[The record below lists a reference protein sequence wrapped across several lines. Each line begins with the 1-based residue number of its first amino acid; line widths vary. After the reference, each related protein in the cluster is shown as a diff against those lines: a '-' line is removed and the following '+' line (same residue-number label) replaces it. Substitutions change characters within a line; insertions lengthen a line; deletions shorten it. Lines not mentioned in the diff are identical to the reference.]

1 MDDYQRKINYDR
13 QSEED
18 ATTLCLVFHTSLL
31 HLPHTRRARQTALL
45 TEENAYI
52 DLIIRQ

>member
-1 MDDYQRKINYDR
+1 MGDYQRKINYDR
-13 QSEED
+13 QSEEN
-18 ATTLCLVFHTSLL
+18 AITRCLVFHTSLL